1 MKIKLKNKEKHIPP
15 NSMWCFQYAG
25 YDSGIIKKLNSGES
39 VDVEKIPKPALDFVK
54 KINQK
59 ETK

>member
-1 MKIKLKNKEKHIPP
+1 MKIKLKSKEKQIPP
-15 NSMWCFQYAG
+15 NSMWCFKYAG
-25 YDSGIIKKLNSGES
+25 YDSNIIEKLNSGED

-54 KINQK
+54 KINHK